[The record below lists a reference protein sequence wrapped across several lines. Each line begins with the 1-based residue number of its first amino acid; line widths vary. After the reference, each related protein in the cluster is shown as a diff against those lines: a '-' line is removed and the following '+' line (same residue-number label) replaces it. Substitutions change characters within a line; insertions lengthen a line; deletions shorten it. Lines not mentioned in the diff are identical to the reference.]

1 MARRLLPVVAVFA
14 VLGVVIGRSVVLGH
28 GPTSA
33 PAAGRG
39 AHAHTHRRRGGADR
53 VRRDRPHPPV
63 TADVVPTP
71 PVPTD
76 IYTVRADGSGLRRL
90 TTDGA
95 PKDLLA
101 WSPDGSTLAYTVDPL
116 GQVWAI
122 AASGADRRL
131 LCARCVANS
140 GGDQLAWS
148 PNGDRLAA
156 RAPAGIV
163 LIDPITRRDAPV
175 RISRGVVGLSWSP
188 DGRSLALTLSGEGL
202 AILDVATGKHR
213 VVDGARVAGPVA
225 WSPDGRTI
233 VFTTISYGPY
243 RLHSGVVAYD
253 AGTRRSRVL
262 LSPRSTLGV
271 YGLSWSP
278 DSRAVAVLYLPIHPQ
293 RQGLLT
299 VSRNGSEIRAIAVC
313 GDAALATGRAR
324 RATSSPGRPTA
335 STSSSRTSRSAAPV
349 RRCWCSH
356 REEPRRASPD
366 RSCRH
371 GGSAG
376 HRHERTRVGWRER
389 PEGDEMGN
397 AITWF
402 ELVGPEPEETADF
415 YSSCSGGTRRG
426 RRATT
431 SWSTRTRGTV

>member
-33 PAAGRG
+33 RRPRSRRAR
-39 AHAHTHRRRGGADR
+39 AHASTARGGRSRSSRPGRIPLSPPTWSRRRPFPPTSTPSGRMDRGCGGSRPTA
-53 VRRDRPHPPV
+53 RRRTCSRGRP
-63 TADVVPTP
+63 AQ
-71 PVPTD
+71 
-76 IYTVRADGSGLRRL
+76 I
-90 TTDGA
+90 
-95 PKDLLA
+95 
-101 WSPDGSTLAYTVDPL
+101 TLAYTVDPL

-253 AGTRRSRVL
+253 AGTRRSRAL

-278 DSRAVAVLYLPIHPQ
+278 NSRAVAVLYLPIHPQ
-293 RQGLLT
+293 QQGLLT
-299 VSRNGSEIRAIAVC
+299 VSRNGSEIRAIALC
-313 GDAALATGRAR
+313 GRGGWRRVVPVGQRRRLVARRRAPPRRGLHVRRRQPGATRAHTGRNHDAR
-324 RATSSPGRPTA
+324 LRIAPARMGARLVTGMNERA
-335 STSSSRTSRSAAPV
+335 
-349 RRCWCSH
+349 
-356 REEPRRASPD
+356 
-366 RSCRH
+366 
-371 GGSAG
+371 
-376 HRHERTRVGWRER
+376 
-389 PEGDEMGN
+389 
-397 AITWF
+397 
-402 ELVGPEPEETADF
+402 
-415 YSSCSGGTRRG
+415 
-426 RRATT
+426 
-431 SWSTRTRGTV
+431 